1 MALRKLLPCCQWLLG
16 TDMKSESAKED
27 TGQQQGGK
35 DMQANMPLDSFSKHD
50 ERQGGQRRVINIKR
64 RPFPLGGMTTTRA
77 VGIAAGSQLEISPRP
92 DPIQGGRDPVSDAMA
107 YRPVEA
113 NVMMQPE
120 ADSLSVVLPE

>member
-1 MALRKLLPCCQWLLG
+1 MDSQ
-16 TDMKSESAKED
+16 SAKED

-77 VGIAAGSQLEISPRP
+77 VGIAAGSQLEISPKTRSHP
-92 DPIQGGRDPVSDAMA
+92 GRSGSRFRCHGLQASGSKCDDAA
-107 YRPVEA
+107 RG
-113 NVMMQPE
+113 
-120 ADSLSVVLPE
+120 